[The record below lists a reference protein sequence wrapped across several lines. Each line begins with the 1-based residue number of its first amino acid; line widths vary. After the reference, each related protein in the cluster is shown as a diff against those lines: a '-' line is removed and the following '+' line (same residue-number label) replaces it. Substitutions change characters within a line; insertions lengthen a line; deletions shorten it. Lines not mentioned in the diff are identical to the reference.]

1 MNANPKRV
9 KIAFELT
16 EDEAWHLAQFL
27 KRQMF
32 DDFQSKA
39 SRGDEEAYAMRD
51 SAERVRDALAEAGYA
66 PR

>member
-1 MNANPKRV
+1 MNANPKRIKV
-9 KIAFELT
+9 AFELT

-27 KRQMF
+27 KRQIF

-39 SRGDEEAYAMRD
+39 QGKEEAYAMRD
-51 SAERVRDALAEAGYA
+51 SAEKVRDALAEAGYA